1 MNRDDHRL
9 LAETGAGTAMGDLLR
24 RYWLPFVLSSELAAG
39 GAPMRVRLLG
49 EDLIAFRNTEGKIG
63 LLGEHCAHRGASLFF
78 AKNADC
84 KLRCWY
90 HGWQYDL
97 DGNCVDQPNEPLQT
111 QFRDKVKQKAYRCL
125 EKNGA
130 VWAYLGPRDHQPK
143 LPEFEWLTLPESHVH
158 VAKRI
163 QHCHW
168 TQGLEGDID
177 SSHLGFL
184 HGHAISL
191 PVNSNPAANL
201 RLGKGAPEFAVKLVP
216 GGIVQATRRS
226 MEDGQDYWRIGQ
238 WFYPCFTTIPPRG
251 GDQPLQ
257 GHSWTPIDDQHSLV
271 FTFTWHPARAL
282 SEEEL
287 RRIDEGTNF
296 HAHLV
301 PGTFLP
307 RANKANEY
315 VAPGFENEKQPWMRI
330 KYFQDQDICMTESMG
345 PLYDRT
351 QENLGNSDLVVVR
364 TRARLI
370 EAARELARGIAPP
383 GREPSDYR
391 LRPVS
396 VLLPKATNSWFE
408 AASGWM
414 DARPGT
420 YREGV

>member
-1 MNRDDHRL
+1 MNREDHLL
-9 LAETGAGTAMGDLLR
+9 LAETGPGTAMGELLR
-24 RYWLPFVLSSELAAG
+24 RYWMPFMLSSELAAG
-39 GAPMRVRLLG
+39 GAPVRVKLLG
-49 EDLIAFRNTEGKIG
+49 EDLIAFRNTEGKVG
-63 LLGEHCAHRGASLFF
+63 LLGEHCAHRGASLYFG
-78 AKNADC
+78 KNADC

-97 DGNCVDQPNEPLQT
+97 DGNCTDQPNEPPQT
-111 QFRDKVKQKAYRCL
+111 QFKSRVKQKAYPCI
-125 EKNGA
+125 EQNGA
-130 VWAYLGPRDHQPK
+130 VWAYLGPKDK
-143 LPEFEWLTLPESHVH
+143 LPPLPQFEWLTVPESQVH

-201 RLGKGAPEFAVKLVP
+201 RLGASAPEFSVKLTP
-216 GGIVQATRRS
+216 GGLVQATRRVAQ
-226 MEDGQDYWRIGQ
+226 DGKDYWRVGQ

-257 GHSWTPIDDQHSLV
+257 GHSWTPIDNGSSLV

-287 RRIDEGTNF
+287 RRMSEGTNF
-296 HAHLV
+296 HAHLI

-307 RANKANEY
+307 RANKGNEY
-315 VAPGFENEKQPWMRI
+315 AAPGHEHERQPWMRI

-345 PLYDRT
+345 ALYDRT
-351 QENLGNSDLVVVR
+351 QENLGNSDLVVTR
-364 TRARLI
+364 TRARLV
-370 EAARELARGIAPP
+370 EAARELARGVDPP
-383 GREPSDYR
+383 GRNPADFR

-396 VLLPKATNSWFE
+396 VLLPESTASWLDAVSE
-408 AASGWM
+408 AM
-414 DARPGT
+414 DARPET

>member
-1 MNRDDHRL
+1 MNRDDHLL
-9 LAETGAGTAMGDLLR
+9 LAETGPGSAMGNLIR
-24 RYWLPFVLSSELAAG
+24 RYWVPFILSSELVTD
-39 GAPMRVRLLG
+39 GAPVRVRLMG

-97 DGNCVDQPNEPLQT
+97 EGNCADQPNEPPQT
-111 QFRDKVKQKAYRCL
+111 QFREHVKQKAYPCF

-130 VWAYLGPRDHQPK
+130 VWAYLGPSEKQPAA
-143 LPEFEWLTLPESHVH
+143 PEFEWLTLPDNQVH

-168 TQGLEGDID
+168 TQGMEGDID

-191 PVNSNPAANL
+191 PVNDNPSASL
-201 RLGKGAPEFAVKLVP
+201 RMGRGAPSFEVKLMP
-216 GGIVQATRRS
+216 GGLVQGARR
-226 MEDGQDYWRIGQ
+226 ETADGQTYWRVGQ
-238 WFYPCFTTIPPRG
+238 WFFPGFTTIPPRG

-257 GHSWTPIDDQHSLV
+257 GHSWTPIDNETSLV

-282 SEEEL
+282 SNEEL
-287 RRIDEGTNF
+287 MRIGDGTNF
-296 HAHLV
+296 HVHLK
-301 PGTFLP
+301 PGTFEP
-307 RANKANEY
+307 RGNKANDY
-315 VAPGFENEKQPWMRI
+315 AAPGFENEKQPWQRI

-345 PLYDRT
+345 GLYDRT
-351 QENLGNSDLVVVR
+351 QENLGNSDMVVVR
-364 TRARLI
+364 TRHRLI
-370 EAARELARGIAPP
+370 EAARELARGIEPP
-383 GREPSDYR
+383 GRNPSDYR

-396 VLLPKATNSWFE
+396 MLLPRDTPSWLDAISE
-408 AASGWM
+408 WM

>member
-1 MNRDDHRL
+1 MNRDDHLL
-9 LAETGAGTAMGDLLR
+9 LAETGAGTAMGKLLR
-24 RYWLPFVLSSELAAG
+24 RYWTPFILSSEVTAG
-39 GAPMRVRLLG
+39 GAPVRVKLMG
-49 EDLIAFRNTEGKIG
+49 EDLIAFRNTEGKVG

-78 AKNADC
+78 GKNADC

-97 DGNCVDQPNEPLQT
+97 DGNCTDQPNEPPQT
-111 QFRDKVKQKAYRCL
+111 QFRQHVKQTAYPCF

-130 VWAYLGPRDHQPK
+130 VWAYLGPKDKQPPI
-143 LPEFEWLTLPESHVH
+143 PEFEWLSVPEGQVH

-168 TQGLEGDID
+168 TQGMEGDID

-191 PVNSNPAANL
+191 PVNENPSASL
-201 RLGKGAPEFAVKLVP
+201 RLGAGAPGFEVKLTSS
-216 GGIVQATRRS
+216 GLVQATRRVA
-226 MEDGQDYWRIGQ
+226 EGGQNYWRVGQ
-238 WFYPCFTTIPPRG
+238 WFFPGFTTIPPRG

-257 GHSWTPIDDQHSLV
+257 GHSWTPIDNGNSLV

-287 RRIDEGTNF
+287 KRIAVGTNF
-296 HAHLV
+296 HAHLK
-301 PGTFLP
+301 PGSFEP
-307 RANKANEY
+307 RANKANGY
-315 VAPGFENEKQPWMRI
+315 VAPGFENERQPWQRI

-345 PLYDRT
+345 GLYDRT
-351 QENLGNSDLVVVR
+351 QENLGNSDLVVTR
-364 TRARLI
+364 TRHRLI
-370 EAARELARGIAPP
+370 EAARELARGIEPP
-383 GREPSDYR
+383 GRNPSDFR

-396 VLLPKATNSWFE
+396 MLLPTSTNSWFD
-408 AASGWM
+408 AVSDAM

>member
-1 MNRDDHRL
+1 MNRDDHLL
-9 LAETGAGTAMGDLLR
+9 LAETGPGTAMGALLR
-24 RYWLPFVLSSELAAG
+24 RYWVPFILSAELAAG
-39 GAPMRVRLLG
+39 GAPVRVKLMD
-49 EDLIAFRNTEGKIG
+49 EDLIAFRNTAGEIG

-78 AKNADC
+78 GRNEDC

-97 DGNCVDQPNEPLQT
+97 EGNCTDQPNEPPQT
-111 QFRDKVKQKAYRCL
+111 QFRQHVKQKAYPCI

-130 VWAYLGPRDHQPK
+130 AWAYLGPKDKQPP
-143 LPEFEWLTLPESHVH
+143 LPDFEWLNVPESHVH

-201 RLGKGAPEFAVKLVP
+201 RLGQGAPEFSVKLTP
-216 GGIVQATRRS
+216 GGLVQATCRHTA
-226 MEDGQDYWRIGQ
+226 DGQDYWRVGQ

-257 GHSWTPIDDQHSLV
+257 GHSWTPIDNGNSLV

-287 RRIDEGTNF
+287 RRIGDGTNF
-296 HAHLV
+296 HAHLK
-301 PGTFLP
+301 PGTFEP
-307 RANKANEY
+307 RADKQNEY
-315 VAPGFENEKQPWMRI
+315 VAPGFENEQQPWMRI

-351 QENLGNSDLVVVR
+351 QETLGNSDLVVTR

-370 EAARELARGIAPP
+370 EAARDLARGVEPP
-383 GREPSDYR
+383 GRSASDYR

-396 VLLPKATNSWFE
+396 VLLPKDTASWFDAVSE
-408 AASGWM
+408 WM

>member
-1 MNRDDHRL
+1 
-9 LAETGAGTAMGDLLR
+9 MGNLLR
-24 RYWLPFVLSSELAAG
+24 RYWTPFILSSELVAG
-39 GAPMRVRLLG
+39 GAPVRVKLMG
-49 EDLIAFRNTEGKIG
+49 EDLIVFRNTEGKVG
-63 LLGEHCAHRGASLFF
+63 LFGERCAHRGASLFL

-90 HGWQYDL
+90 HGWQYDI
-97 DGNCVDQPNEPLQT
+97 DGNCTDQPNEPPQT
-111 QFRDKVKQKAYRCL
+111 QFKQHVKQKAYPCV

-130 VWAYLGPRDHQPK
+130 VWAYLGPKDKQPP
-143 LPEFEWLTLPESHVH
+143 LPDFEWLNVPESHVH

-168 TQGLEGDID
+168 TQGLEGDIN

-201 RLGKGAPEFAVKLVP
+201 RLGQSAPEFAVRLTP
-216 GGIVQATRRS
+216 GGLVQATRRTTG
-226 MEDGQDYWRIGQ
+226 DGQNYWRVGQ
-238 WFYPCFTTIPPRG
+238 WFYPGFTTIPPRG

-257 GHSWTPIDDQHSLV
+257 GHSWTPIDNGNSLV
-271 FTFTWHPARAL
+271 FTFTWHPARPL
-282 SEEEL
+282 SAEEL
-287 RRIDEGTNF
+287 TRIGDGTNF
-296 HAHLV
+296 HVHLV
-301 PGTFLP
+301 PGTFEP

-351 QENLGNSDLVVVR
+351 QENLGNSDLVVTR
-364 TRARLI
+364 TRGRLV
-370 EAARELARGIAPP
+370 EAARDLARGVEPP
-383 GREPSDYR
+383 GRQPSDYR

-396 VLLPKATNSWFE
+396 VLLPRETPSWFDAVSE
-408 AASGWM
+408 AM